1 MGDGVNCLRGTS
13 YQGVHSRRHF
23 PTRIGSEPT
32 PVGFKPTPV
41 VSEPTPVVSEP
52 TPVVPEPT
60 PVVSEPTPVGFEPTS
75 VVSEPAPGGL
85 KLIDAGHRHIVFGD
99 NQFSFPTFTP
109 RARLP
114 HHLL

>member
-32 PVGFKPTPV
+32 PV
-41 VSEPTPVVSEP
+41 VS
-52 TPVVPEPT
+52 EPT